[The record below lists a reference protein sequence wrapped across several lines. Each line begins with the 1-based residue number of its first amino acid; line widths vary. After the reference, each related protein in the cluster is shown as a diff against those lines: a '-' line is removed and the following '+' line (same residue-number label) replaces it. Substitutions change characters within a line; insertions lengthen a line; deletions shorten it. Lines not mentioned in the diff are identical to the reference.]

1 MDAHDQVTCE
11 AKARPLPGH
20 ESRAGGW
27 ISAGVLVT
35 ILFTYLAFEGRTP
48 PYIDSRQLYD
58 VAESIVYRGTI
69 RIPPYT
75 SVNYAQHPF
84 LPSAIHLPGVVL
96 RKAIAGNDAQVDK
109 LVKPM
114 TSHLGSQIV
123 AVIGCLVFLR
133 LLLFLGL
140 SPWGAS
146 LGTLILAFSTLV
158 PIYARTA
165 WSESLQTTAFIG
177 FLSAVLRLF
186 AEPRRKNG
194 IWLGVWTGILVNSKY
209 VFVLAIPGAV
219 LFLCFQAWRSKQLR
233 AYFAAGLW
241 SCLGGIPFL
250 LVTLWYNQARSQ
262 VGSATDSGYAPIQTL
277 AVSVFRENPLW
288 GLWSQ
293 FFALGKSILLYS
305 PPLLLAAV
313 MVVRM
318 PRSRAVYLWAVALT
332 AGPVLAL
339 YGKFA
344 YWGGDWCWGP
354 RYQLF
359 FVPALLLLGLFS
371 LDEALRLRR
380 ALVLSAWALV
390 FCVGVWVQLAGG
402 SQYWDQFIRVS
413 KQVQGEWLG
422 VPNRRGAFVGEVR
435 GQCDPCFEDLYAR
448 TYTPALQ
455 PIEAH
460 GWFLRHHLH
469 GDSWQKA
476 SQDMPLR
483 RYTSLDFDI
492 VRRWYQEPAWD
503 FWKLAFVGRFKRAG
517 DWLMSLF
524 VLGIA
529 TGVAMWLRGLRGRW
543 WFARR
548 KAAPPDRPEAEATC
562 APPEST
568 G

>member
-1 MDAHDQVTCE
+1 MNAGDELAGEQPSQ
-11 AKARPLPGH
+11 PLPTRH
-20 ESRAGGW
+20 ARAGGW
-27 ISAGVLVT
+27 LSAGVLLTV
-35 ILFTYLAFEGRTP
+35 LFTYLAFEGRTP
-48 PYIDSRQLYD
+48 PYIDSRQIYD
-58 VAESIVYRGTI
+58 VAESIVYRHSVA
-69 RIPPYT
+69 IPPFT
-75 SVNYAQHPF
+75 SVNYAPHPF

-96 RKAIAGNDAQVDK
+96 RKAIAGDDAQLDK
-109 LVKPM
+109 LVKPI

-123 AVIGCLVFLR
+123 AAIGCLVFLR

-140 SPWGAS
+140 SRWGAS

-177 FLSAVLRLF
+177 FLSAVLRLH
-186 AEPRRKNG
+186 AEPRRKTA

-219 LFLCFQAWRSKQLR
+219 LLLCFQAWRSKQLR
-233 AYFAAGLW
+233 AYFLAGLW
-241 SCLGGIPFL
+241 SFAGGLPFL
-250 LVTLWYNQARSQ
+250 LMTVLYNRARSQ

-288 GLWSQ
+288 GVWSQ
-293 FFALGKSILLYS
+293 FFSLGKSVLLYS
-305 PPLLLAAV
+305 PPLMLAAL
-313 MVVRM
+313 MIMRT
-318 PRSRAVYLWAVALT
+318 PRGRTVYLWAVALT
-332 AGPVLAL
+332 AAPVLAM

-359 FVPALLLLGLFS
+359 VVPALLLLGLFS

-380 ALVLSAWALV
+380 PLVLSAWALA
-390 FCVGVWVQLAGG
+390 FCVGLWVQLAGG

-422 VPNRRGAFVGEVR
+422 VPNRRGAFVGELR

-448 TYTPALQ
+448 TYTPAFQ

-469 GDSWQKA
+469 GDSWEKA
-476 SQDMPLR
+476 SEDMPLR

-492 VRRWYQEPAWD
+492 VRRWYKDPAWD
-503 FWKLAFVGRFKRAG
+503 YWKLAFVGRFRAAG
-517 DWLMSLF
+517 NWMMSLF
-524 VLGIA
+524 ILGIA
-529 TGVAMWLRGLRGRW
+529 AGVAMWLRGLRGRW
-543 WFARR
+543 WLGRQPEPV
-548 KAAPPDRPEAEATC
+548 AAETTA

-568 G
+568 P